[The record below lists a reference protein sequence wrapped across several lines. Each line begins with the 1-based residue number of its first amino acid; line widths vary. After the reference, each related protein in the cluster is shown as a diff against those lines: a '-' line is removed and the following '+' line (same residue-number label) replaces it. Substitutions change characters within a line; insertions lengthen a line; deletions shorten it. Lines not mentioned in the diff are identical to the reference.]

1 MVIFK
6 LVCRPQY
13 KVSADWVFSI
23 YQECSWLLF
32 TCVIFTES
40 LRFNKIFI
48 FDALRCSR
56 SFSTSAKSAY
66 NLSSAE
72 LELGSGIRRIYTS
85 SVVFSGI
92 ETDFPRI
99 TLPKDCLY
107 VLVSY
112 FTFMTYD

>member
-40 LRFNKIFI
+40 LRFSKFLSST
-48 FDALRCSR
+48 LRCSR
-56 SFSTSAKSAY
+56 SFSTSAKSAC

-72 LELGSGIRRIYTS
+72 LELDSGIPRIYT
-85 SVVFSGI
+85 
-92 ETDFPRI
+92 PRR
-99 TLPKDCLY
+99 
-107 VLVSY
+107 
-112 FTFMTYD
+112 FFGN